1 MHAKVGVALRLPSE
15 ARDLRSSGTQR
26 KPDLEGKGFVQNDGQ
41 SQGQGIIKANEMVPS
56 AIGVKYFLD

>member
-1 MHAKVGVALRLPSE
+1 MPSE